1 MVFDD
6 HKGLTAAIGRYF
18 QWVVWQRCQVHFIRD
33 ILGKTAKKDRGKI
46 AAYLKEIT
54 RSETVESARKRL
66 CEAVE
71 GLESSHPKVAGADC
85 TARKFCQCILC
96 LKAIRSE

>member
-1 MVFDD
+1 MFILHPCLSVFRELKERGLAGVSYVVSDD
-6 HKGLTAAIGRYF
+6 YEGLTNAIARYF
-18 QWVVWQRCQVHFIRD
+18 QGVVWQRCQVHFIRD

-71 GLESSHPKVAGADC
+71 GLESS
-85 TARKFCQCILC
+85 Q
-96 LKAIRSE
+96 